1 MGNGK
6 KLSSEDVIRNISKN
20 RMTPFSKLGHSYV
33 AIRQL
38 VDFMQVLEKNEKD
51 YKDEINIRVFEDL
64 GIHQSDILSHYIIL
78 EAFNFFETLKHLK
91 KYNKSLPN
99 LPSYSDKLTKVRNKG
114 LELFLTFIISSK
126 LILSIIGYIITSKT
140 IATGIETL

>member
-1 MGNGK
+1 
-6 KLSSEDVIRNISKN
+6 
-20 RMTPFSKLGHSYV
+20 MTPFSKLGHSYV

-99 LPSYSDKLTKVRNKG
+99 LPSYSDKLTKVRNKVVG
-114 LELFLTFIISSK
+114 HRDTNNEFPLAEDVINLLKELNNEATTEKIIEDIYDIFNVAKNSQ
-126 LILSIIGYIITSKT
+126 I
-140 IATGIETL
+140 

>member
-1 MGNGK
+1 MSEK
-6 KLSSEDVIRNISKN
+6 KAELK
-20 RMTPFSKLGHSYV
+20 KC
-33 AIRQL
+33 AQ
-38 VDFMQVLEKNEKD
+38 Q

-99 LPSYSDKLTKVRNKG
+99 LPSYSDKLTKVRNKVVG
-114 LELFLTFIISSK
+114 HRDTNNEFPLAEDVINLLKELNNEATTEKIIEDIYDIFNVAKNSQ
-126 LILSIIGYIITSKT
+126 I
-140 IATGIETL
+140 